1 VVNGNLGNQNN
12 AASPVLLDS
21 RISNKNRRRN
31 MAKKRRH
38 DGKPKIP
45 EGKSKKVCVRMC
57 QIKNGTCLG
66 CNRTID
72 EIIEA
77 GNVR

>member
-1 VVNGNLGNQNN
+1 
-12 AASPVLLDS
+12 
-21 RISNKNRRRN
+21 